1 MQILLAQ
8 ILESDSQAW
17 FWYKNERIIKAFLNK
32 GHSKILLCM
41 IRKTFY
47 KWGFWQNFIY
57 VSILFDMKGTQK
69 FSFSYCIHKHTGPLS
84 IRKGG
89 GGRGG
94 GTFTLMVGT
103 FVQLYIVPKRVHF
116 LPKWGPQSPSPST
129 SFPAHM
135 PMITSVSHRN
145 IKTSAANTFSFS
157 KYYIFIW
164 IHITV

>member
-57 VSILFDMKGTQK
+57 VSIFFDMKGTQK

-94 GTFTLMVGT
+94 RHLHLNG
-103 FVQLYIVPKRVHF
+103 RHF
-116 LPKWGPQSPSPST
+116 CPTIYCAKKS
-129 SFPAHM
+129 
-135 PMITSVSHRN
+135 
-145 IKTSAANTFSFS
+145 SFS
-157 KYYIFIW
+157 AQMGTAAPFPLHQLSSSYAYDNISF
-164 IHITV
+164 T